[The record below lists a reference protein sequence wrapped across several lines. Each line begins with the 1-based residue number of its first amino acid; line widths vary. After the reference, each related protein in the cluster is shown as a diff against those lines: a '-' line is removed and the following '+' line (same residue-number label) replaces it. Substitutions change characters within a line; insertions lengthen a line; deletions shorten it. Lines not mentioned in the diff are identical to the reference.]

1 MKNNKCM
8 TATRIMLDFKVKR
21 KYRWPIRADK
31 NITGRIFLC
40 GLWNQ
45 SHEIN
50 TSHSHL
56 SHLLIYTILTKS
68 NSFATFLGGGGT
80 NIQDSKQEKQ
90 ISPMQGNHCRSWTA
104 PPGAKTSLHSFC
116 PLTPLSFSPH
126 ATLGWS
132 GLSAPLHTEWPTCS
146 LALARQF

>member
-1 MKNNKCM
+1 MKNNRM
-8 TATRIMLDFKVKR
+8 RTTRIMLDFKVKR
-21 KYRWPIRADK
+21 KYRRPIRDDK

-68 NSFATFLGGGGT
+68 NSFAIFFGGGGI
-80 NIQDSKQEKQ
+80 NIQDSRQTDQPSYEGITVVVGQ
-90 ISPMQGNHCRSWTA
+90 HPRVLRQDCTVIAPSPRYPLA
-104 PPGAKTSLHSFC
+104 P
-116 PLTPLSFSPH
+116 TPRLVGV
-126 ATLGWS
+126 A
-132 GLSAPLHTEWPTCS
+132 
-146 LALARQF
+146 